1 MLLYCNLHIICSTK
15 ATGEPMTKLSVEFA
29 NNDEADYCRYVLAL
43 LQTLDLALENDMR
56 PLEADASSL

>member
-1 MLLYCNLHIICSTK
+1 
-15 ATGEPMTKLSVEFA
+15 MTKLSVEFA